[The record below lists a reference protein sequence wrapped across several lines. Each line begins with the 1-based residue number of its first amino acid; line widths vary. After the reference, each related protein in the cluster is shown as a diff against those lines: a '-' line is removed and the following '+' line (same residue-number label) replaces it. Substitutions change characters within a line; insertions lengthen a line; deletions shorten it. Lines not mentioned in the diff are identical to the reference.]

1 MALRTKANHRYANT
15 ISFFMSLSRS
25 LVTIFLPLY
34 FYHIGINLVNI
45 GIIVAV
51 SVVAT
56 NIAKLFA
63 GSFVDYYDRR
73 RVMFTGGLIMALA
86 NLSLVFFT
94 TELFFITRGIIFGIG
109 ASIFYPAY
117 LSYVWEISAKSK
129 LSTYN
134 AVRSVYRVLGVILAP
149 LLGGLIIFLFGFITL
164 FYTSFFI
171 GIGTLSLLFFLT
183 DIKHKNKIPSVSKII
198 ENYQSILIT
207 RGFAL
212 LSFIKLIQSSITIIW
227 YTFILIYL
235 RNIAGYEFW
244 QAGLI
249 VMLSSMVLLPFQLPV
264 GRFSDNFH
272 SKWLIIPGFF
282 MIGFFMSLFF
292 MFDHILAYALAMGG
306 FAVGI
311 LLIYRPMYVR
321 VAEMTPN
328 SKHGQAIAIFETLT
342 WGLAAIALFYAGEF
356 AELYSIKA
364 VMLFLSSFSIGI
376 GLILV
381 AFHRKISW
389 KYGNHLRRHHLVR
402 LYTPI
407 DQIIDSF
414 PEFSKGFKRIK
425 L

>member
-1 MALRTKANHRYANT
+1 MGIKTKSNRRYTNI
-15 ISFFMSLSRS
+15 ISFLMSLSRS
-25 LVTIFLPLY
+25 LVVIFLPLY
-34 FYHIGINLVNI
+34 FFHIGINLVNI
-45 GIIVAV
+45 GIIVAA
-51 SVVAT
+51 SVIAT

-63 GSFVDYYDRR
+63 GSFIDYYDRR
-73 RVMFTGGLIMALA
+73 RIMFTGGLIMAFA

-94 TELFFITRGIIFGIG
+94 TELFFITRGILFGVG
-109 ASIFYPAY
+109 AAIFYPAY
-117 LSYVWEISAKSK
+117 ISYAWDLYSKSRLSA
-129 LSTYN
+129 YN
-134 AVRSVYRVLGVILAP
+134 AVRSFYRVLGVILAP

-171 GIGTLSLLFFLT
+171 GIGTLSLLFLLT
-183 DIKHKNKIPSVSKII
+183 DIKHRNKLPSVSKII
-198 ENYQSILIT
+198 ENYQNILIT
-207 RGFAL
+207 KGFAL
-212 LSFIKLIQSSITIIW
+212 LAFIKLIQSSITIIW

-235 RNIAGYEFW
+235 RDVAGFEFW
-244 QAGLI
+244 EAGLV
-249 VMLSSMVLLPFQLPV
+249 VMLSSIVLLFFQLPI

-272 SKWLIIPGFF
+272 SKWLIVPGFF
-282 MIGFFMSLFF
+282 MLGIFMRLFF
-292 MFDHILAYALAMGG
+292 MFDHILSYTLTMGG
-306 FAVGI
+306 FAVGV

-321 VAEMTPN
+321 VAEMIPN

-356 AELYSIKA
+356 AEVYSIRA

-389 KYGNHLRRHHLVR
+389 KYGNYLRRHHLVR

-407 DQIIDSF
+407 DQLIDSF
-414 PEFSKGFKRIK
+414 PELSKGFKRTR